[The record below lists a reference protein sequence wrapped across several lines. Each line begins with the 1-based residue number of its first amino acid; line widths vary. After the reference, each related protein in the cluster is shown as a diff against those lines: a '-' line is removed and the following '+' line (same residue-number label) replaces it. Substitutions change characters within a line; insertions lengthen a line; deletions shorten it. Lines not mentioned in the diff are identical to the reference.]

1 MKRIDEMKK
10 EEILALTEGEIASL
24 IDLECAYEGIPLLP
38 ECPKKPELV
47 KHEKDLT
54 AYEVAGYYFLN
65 PEEAGRVLEVLQSTA
80 AYVKDGWGEDAGL
93 KRVSD
98 ADFYSPKVEAKKFY
112 SQTKLAEITKDLEE
126 NKRVLAA
133 YEKEKERYDRIL
145 KDRTKV
151 ADRVTAV
158 INEVVETEEDRQ
170 FYEAEFNRY
179 LVLANNNKEVA
190 MNFLLKT
197 YCDVEHEFRD
207 LIIKLCPN
215 YYSLHKE
222 EVC

>member
-1 MKRIDEMKK
+1 MKRIHEMKK
-10 EEILALTEGEIASL
+10 EEILALTDGEIVSL
-24 IDLECAYEGIPLLP
+24 IDLECAYEGIPLLA
-38 ECPKKPELV
+38 ECPNKPELI

-54 AYEVAGYYFLN
+54 AYEVAGYYFLT
-65 PEEAGRVLEVLQSTA
+65 PEEAGRVLEILQSVA
-80 AYVKDGWGEDAGL
+80 AYVKYGWAEDAGL

-98 ADFYSPKVEAKKFY
+98 ADFYSPKVEVKKFY
-112 SQTKLAEITKDLEE
+112 SQAKLAEITKDLEE
-126 NKRVLAA
+126 NKRALAA

-158 INEVVETEEDRQ
+158 INEVVETEKDRQ

-179 LVLANNNKEVA
+179 LILANNNKEVA

-207 LIIKLCPN
+207 LITKLCPD

>member
-38 ECPKKPELV
+38 ECPKKAESI

-54 AYEVAGYYFLN
+54 AYEVAGYYFLE
-65 PEEAGRVLEVLQSTA
+65 PEEAGRVLEVLQSA
-80 AYVKDGWGEDAGL
+80 ATYTKDGWGEDAGL

-98 ADFYSPKVEAKKFY
+98 ADFYSPKVEVKKFY
-112 SQTKLAEITKDLEE
+112 SQAKLAEIKKDLEE
-126 NKRVLAA
+126 NKRALAA

-145 KDRTKV
+145 RDRTKV

-158 INEVVETEEDRQ
+158 INEVVETEKDRQ
-170 FYEAEFNRY
+170 FYQAEFGRY
-179 LVLANNNKEVA
+179 LILANNNKEVA
-190 MNFLLKT
+190 MSFLLKT

-207 LIIKLCPN
+207 LITKLCPD